1 MNKFIFNLDINLH
14 DDDKLDNL
22 GNYIKKLF
30 TIGTH
35 YVIIKNN
42 QTPHS
47 NNVCNNIKE
56 LLNFYEKLNNKIGVM
71 REIDKNKYSEYNND
85 LKNNYWVDVQYE
97 FNIKSDKPWKSDT
110 HLKLHTDNTM
120 SLNENYAQITELV
133 CIKPCK
139 FSGYSLLINNNLV
152 VEIIKYI
159 DLMCKDDLFLQIYNR
174 EIYHSNNYENHVKN
188 KILTFD
194 EYKNSFIFS
203 FNYTQALKSNKNSE
217 EDLKIIN
224 KLNNFLEEKIMF
236 SNLKEEIKLEPG
248 DALLF
253 NDELVLHGRNSVI
266 SNRHYKKTSIF
277 FS

>member
-1 MNKFIFNLDINLH
+1 MNKFIFNLDINFH
-14 DDDKLDNL
+14 DDNKIHNL
-22 GNYIKKLF
+22 GNCIKNLF

-42 QTPHS
+42 NPANKS
-47 NNVCNNIKE
+47 NNINE
-56 LLNFYEKLNNKIGVM
+56 LLNFYEKLNNKIGIM

-85 LKNNYWVDVQYE
+85 LKKNYWVDVQYD

-133 CIKPCK
+133 CIEPCK

-152 VEIIKYI
+152 VEIMKYI

-174 EIYHSNNYENHVKN
+174 EIYHSNNYENHIKN

-194 EYKNSFIFS
+194 ESKNSFIFS
-203 FNYTQALKSNKNSE
+203 FNHTQALKSNKNSE

-236 SNLKEEIKLEPG
+236 SKLKEEIKLKPG

-266 SNRHYKKTSIF
+266 SNIHYKKTSIF